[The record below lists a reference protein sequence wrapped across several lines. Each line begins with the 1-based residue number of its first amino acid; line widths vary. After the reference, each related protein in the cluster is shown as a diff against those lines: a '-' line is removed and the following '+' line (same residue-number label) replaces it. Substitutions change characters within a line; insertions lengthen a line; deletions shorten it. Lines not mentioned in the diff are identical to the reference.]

1 MDSARDESAW
11 LLSSVTRLP
20 HERLGA
26 WLDREVSASER
37 RRLVQ
42 LIEKRIRTRAPLAYL
57 LHEAWLGD
65 CRFYV
70 DQRVIVPRSYIAELL
85 PAHLRPWI
93 SRPGAVNRILDLCTG
108 SGCLA
113 VLLARAFPRARVTA
127 SDISRPALEVARRN
141 VRTYRLQRRITLVRA
156 DLFSD
161 LPLEQFDLI
170 AANPPYVDAR
180 AMRGLPA
187 EYRHEPRLALAG
199 GPDGLHFVR
208 RILRE
213 AARML
218 RPRGLLVVEIGHN
231 RKKLERAFPRLPFIW
246 PETSAGDDRVF
257 LLPREDLPGSAAR
270 PYNSRAKSKERK

>member
-1 MDSARDESAW
+1 
-11 LLSSVTRLP
+11 LLASVMGVP
-20 HERLGA
+20 HERLAGSLAREPGA
-26 WLDREVSASER
+26 TER

-42 LIEKRIRTRAPLAYL
+42 LIEKRVSTRLPLAYL
-57 LHEAWLGD
+57 LHEAWLAD
-65 CRFYV
+65 CKFYV

-85 PAHLRPWI
+85 PARMRPWI

-127 SDISRPALEVARRN
+127 SDISRSALEVARRN
-141 VRTYRLQRRITLVRA
+141 VRTFRLQRRIALVRA
-156 DLFSD
+156 DLFSG

-170 AANPPYVDAR
+170 AANPPYVDAS

-187 EYRHEPRLALAG
+187 EYRHEPRIALAG

-213 AARML
+213 AARIL
-218 RPRGLLVVEIGHN
+218 RPGGLLVVEIGHN

-257 LLPREDLPGSAAR
+257 LLAREDLPAPAAR
-270 PYNSRAKSKERK
+270 PYNSRAESKEKT